1 MKDNKRI
8 DADKETEHFNTV
20 VLKLADRYNGVKGS
34 NKIARRQEKFSK
46 AESQILR
53 CGEDIQS
60 LDKFIELQRTGFR
73 KILKKYK
80 VSTTSNFVS
89 TSYVLLTLLIEMVW
103 VRGIDGSIQQRSSH
117 P

>member
-1 MKDNKRI
+1 MCTDNVQ
-8 DADKETEHFNTV
+8 EHFNTV
-20 VLKLADRYNGVKGS
+20 VLRLAERYAGVKGS

-60 LDKFIELQRTGFR
+60 LEKFIELQRTGFR

-80 VSTTSNFVS
+80 VRAIVS
-89 TSYVLLTLLIEMVW
+89 KIHPLVLLLTRTTEMDS
-103 VRGIDGSIQQRSSH
+103 IISLDGTFQRRNINV
-117 P
+117 